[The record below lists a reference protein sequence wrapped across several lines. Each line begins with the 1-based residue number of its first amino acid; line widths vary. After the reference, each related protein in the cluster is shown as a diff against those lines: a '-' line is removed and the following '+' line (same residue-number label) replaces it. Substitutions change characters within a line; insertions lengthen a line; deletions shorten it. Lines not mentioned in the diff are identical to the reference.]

1 MYLIGKRIKELRIE
15 KNVTQKELAKSLNL
29 TQDSISLWEN
39 NKRIPD
45 TMYIILLC
53 NYFNV
58 SADYLLGLKNEYM
71 DNWLNYNNGFT
82 KTGF

>member
-71 DNWLNYNNGFT
+71 DN
-82 KTGF
+82 

>member
-29 TQDSISLWEN
+29 TQDSILLWEN

-58 SADYLLGLKNEYM
+58 SAD
-71 DNWLNYNNGFT
+71 
-82 KTGF
+82 